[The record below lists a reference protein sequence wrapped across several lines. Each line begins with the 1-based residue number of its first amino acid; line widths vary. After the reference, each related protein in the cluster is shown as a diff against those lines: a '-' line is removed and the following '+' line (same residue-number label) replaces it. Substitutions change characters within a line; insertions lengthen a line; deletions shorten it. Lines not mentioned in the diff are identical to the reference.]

1 VVEDLDDI
9 GKLGHGFSAVD
20 ELDEIDIGDG
30 AVHRPRYVNR
40 NLTSDQK
47 ENVCMLLKGSVG
59 CFAWEYT

>member
-1 VVEDLDDI
+1 MILAN
-9 GKLGHGFSAVD
+9 SAMD
-20 ELDEIDIGDG
+20 SRPWTSLDIGDG
-30 AVHRPRYVNR
+30 AVHRPTYVNR